1 MSIMMKKRYL
11 FILSF
16 FLMAFL
22 VTCGSESSDEVPVEK
37 SIDGVAAYMGY
48 SDGEEIDLSKN
59 EEMSGALKGKYFED
73 GKVSIYEFDPNSSY
87 YEFWENETDTCVGG
101 FLLLYD
107 FDADDEKTDYE
118 VWMEMEKIERI
129 KFIDEQPSD
138 LFDDNGWDYLCL
150 DNPAVVGKE
159 I

>member
-1 MSIMMKKRYL
+1 
-11 FILSF
+11 
-16 FLMAFL
+16 MAFL

-129 KFIDEQPSD
+129 KFIDE
-138 LFDDNGWDYLCL
+138 
-150 DNPAVVGKE
+150 
-159 I
+159 

>member
-1 MSIMMKKRYL
+1 
-11 FILSF
+11 
-16 FLMAFL
+16 MAFL

-87 YEFWENETDTCVGG
+87 YEFWENEIWKEVFPICQVQI
-101 FLLLYD
+101 LL
-107 FDADDEKTDYE
+107 KI
-118 VWMEMEKIERI
+118 WMI
-129 KFIDEQPSD
+129 
-138 LFDDNGWDYLCL
+138 Y
-150 DNPAVVGKE
+150 
-159 I
+159 